1 MADDMSD
8 YEKYLRK
15 KYQEN
20 LDKISLA
27 KARFVTPPITD
38 PEKMYADIQKS
49 ILESLGPEAAKNPRE
64 FLAKATGGR
73 MFSRALTTPDEDT
86 FEMIRRLM
94 VDKDRQVQL
103 RYNPEYD
110 TYTYAAVRKDP
121 KYVPQYSWD
130 PEYKLQ
136 DIATLRLNPDG
147 YVGMVEASAG
157 GAREGA
163 VERLL
168 SEATKEGFVPR
179 SRNLLPGG
187 QRMMAGKAIEML
199 ETPKEEYLKK
209 LADFLA
215 SGRTGKIW
223 GAALPAL
230 KLGGKI
236 GIPLV
241 GAYSSFSEAKEA
253 GMSTP
258 EALAYTAAEEA
269 NPLPISG
276 IDYFKGMESA
286 AEGRRK
292 KQEESFKKI
301 RELLDKK

>member
-1 MADDMSD
+1 MSDDISD
-8 YEKYLRK
+8 YEKRLRK

-20 LDKISLA
+20 LDRIKLA
-27 KARFVTPPITD
+27 KAKFSTPLITD

-64 FLAKATGGR
+64 FLSKATGGR
-73 MFSRALTTPDEDT
+73 MFNPAVDTPPEDT
-86 FEMIRRLM
+86 FEMIRRFL

-103 RYNPEYD
+103 RYDPELD

-121 KYVPQYSWD
+121 KYAPQYSWS
-130 PEYKLQ
+130 PKEKLQ
-136 DIATLRLNPDG
+136 DIAKLRLDPDG
-147 YVGMVEASAG
+147 YVRMVEASAG
-157 GAREGA
+157 GAKEGA

-168 SEATKEGFVPR
+168 SEATKEGFLPR
-179 SRNLLPGG
+179 SKTLLPGG
-187 QRMMAGKAIEML
+187 KRMMAGKAIEIL
-199 ETPKEEYLKK
+199 ETPKEEYLRK

-215 SGRTGKIW
+215 SGKTGKIW

-236 GIPLV
+236 GIPLA

-258 EALAYTAAEEA
+258 QALAYTAAEEA

-301 RELLDKK
+301 RELLKR